1 MYALPLLAILPLALG
16 AVVEK
21 RQTTDL
27 GGQVANYLAMA
38 VKDVETLNTT
48 LGQIAPND
56 PMVGL
61 FPLLAIQAQNNQVN
75 YDVGNATSNANM
87 STTFTQAESM
97 NISTITMQLIPEVVS
112 LLQNF
117 VAHKGAFNNDGLNT
131 TILNG
136 LITQREATRE
146 QTNAIAA
153 KLVAPYNAQTASA
166 VALLASF
173 DSAISVYMC
182 PGTTGGCGV
191 AATSVAAST
200 TPISV
205 APATTSAVVAT
216 SAKPTS
222 AAATSTA
229 VVTQTTLAAA
239 PGSTCP
245 PAMTV
250 TSTKMETAAAITST
264 VTSTVM
270 ETGAATTSTIT
281 ITMDKSEPAM
291 TITSTITSTEMKT
304 EPAITVT
311 STKDITMTCPAAP
324 GASTITVTSTEM
336 KTETSTYTEMK
347 TETYTESCTDGTM
360 TITQQQ
366 QCTAAPSNGPKHHTA
381 HGCWRWWGWDSS
393 CNVNWQW
400 ETNN

>member
-1 MYALPLLAILPLALG
+1 MYSLPLLALIPLALG

-27 GGQVANYLAMA
+27 GAMVAQYLAMA
-38 VKDVETLNTT
+38 VNDVETLNTT
-48 LGQIAPND
+48 LGQIADND
-56 PMVGL
+56 PMIGL
-61 FPLLAIQAQNNQVN
+61 FPLLAVQAQNNQVN

-87 STTFTQAESM
+87 STIFTQAESA

-153 KLVAPYNAQTASA
+153 KLVAPYNTQTASA

-182 PGTTGGCGV
+182 PGTTGGCGA

-216 SAKPTS
+216 SSSPTAS
-222 AAATSTA
+222 STTPIASVATTP
-229 VVTQTTLAAA
+229 AAA

-245 PAMTV
+245 PAVTV
-250 TSTKMETAAAITST
+250 TSTKSETASAITST
-264 VTSTVM
+264 VTTTKSEM
-270 ETGAATTSTIT
+270 AAATTSTVT
-281 ITMDKSEPAM
+281 ITMDKTEPVA
-291 TITSTITSTEMKT
+291 TITSTYTYTMT
-304 EPAITVT
+304 EPASTVT
-311 STKDITMTCPAAP
+311 STKDVTMTCPAAP
-324 GASTITVTSTEM
+324 GASTVTVTSTEF
-336 KTETSTYTEMK
+336 KTETSTEFK
-347 TETYTESCTDGTM
+347 TETSTESCKDGATQ
-360 TITQQQ
+360 TITEYQQT
-366 QCTAAPSNGPKHHTA
+366 CSASAATKHHSA

-393 CNVNWQW
+393 CNVNWEW
-400 ETNN
+400 DTNN